1 LEKLG
6 VTAGGKGVI
15 TVTEHYFTVEPG
27 SAHQVNEIVVT
38 LRGNELRLKTDAGVF
53 SRERLDPG
61 TKLLVESLELS
72 GVEAPLDLGCGYGP
86 IGLAIAREKPAVK
99 VFMSD
104 LNRRA
109 TELAA
114 ENAARNGLNNVVIR
128 QGDGF
133 LPWQDLYTAGFRF
146 DLVAINPPLR
156 AGKETVLRLFA
167 EARDHLRPGGRLWV
181 VIRTK
186 QGAKTYRRELDGIFG
201 TAETAAIKSGYR
213 VLLARKQPS

>member
-1 LEKLG
+1 M
-6 VTAGGKGVI
+6 
-15 TVTEHYFTVEPG
+15 TEHYYTAEPG
-27 SAHQVNEIVVT
+27 SAHRPREIVVT
-38 LRGNELRLKTDAGVF
+38 LRGHEFRLRTDAGVF
-53 SRERLDPG
+53 ARERLDPG

-86 IGLAIAREKPAVK
+86 IGLAIARERPAVT
-99 VFMSD
+99 VYMSD

-114 ENAARNGLNNVVIR
+114 ENAAQNGLGNVVVR

-167 EARDHLRPGGRLWV
+167 EAREHLRPGGKLWT

-186 QGAKTYRRELDGIFG
+186 QGAKTYLRELARIFG
-201 TAETAAIKSGYR
+201 TAETAALQSGYR
-213 VLLARKQPS
+213 VLFARKPAD

>member
-1 LEKLG
+1 M
-6 VTAGGKGVI
+6 
-15 TVTEHYFTVEPG
+15 TEHYYTVEPG
-27 SAHQVNEIVVT
+27 SAHRPKEIVVK
-38 LRGNELRLKTDAGVF
+38 LRGQELRLQTDAGVF
-53 SRERLDPG
+53 SRQRLDPG

-86 IGLAIAREKPAVK
+86 IGLVIARERPDVT
-99 VFMSD
+99 VYMSD

-114 ENAARNGLNNVVIR
+114 ENAAQNGLGNVVIR
-128 QGDGF
+128 QGDAF

-146 DLVAINPPLR
+146 DLVAMNPPLR

-167 EARDHLRPGGRLWV
+167 EARDRLRPGGQLWA

-186 QGAKTYRRELDGIFG
+186 QGAKTYLRELERIFG

-213 VLLARKQPS
+213 VLLARKQPD

>member
-1 LEKLG
+1 M
-6 VTAGGKGVI
+6 
-15 TVTEHYFTVEPG
+15 TEHYYTVDPG
-27 SAHQVNEIVVT
+27 SAHRAKEIVVN
-38 LRGNELRLKTDAGVF
+38 LRGHELCLQTDAGVF

-86 IGLAIAREKPAVK
+86 IGLTIARERPAVT

-114 ENAARNGLNNVVIR
+114 ENAARNGLENVVIR

-146 DLVAINPPLR
+146 DLVAMNPPLR

-167 EARDHLRPGGRLWV
+167 EAREHLRPGGELWA

-186 QGAKTYRRELDGIFG
+186 QGAKTYLRELERIFG
-201 TAETAAIKSGYR
+201 MAETAALKSGYR
-213 VLLARKQPS
+213 VLFARKPTV